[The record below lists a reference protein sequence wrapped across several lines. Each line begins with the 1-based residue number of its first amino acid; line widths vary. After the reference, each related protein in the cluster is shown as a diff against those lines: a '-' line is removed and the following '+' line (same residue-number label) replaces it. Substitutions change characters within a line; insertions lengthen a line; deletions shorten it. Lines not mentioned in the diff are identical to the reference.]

1 MDDLPTIEHL
11 CALRPPRRAPW
22 RGAELRKAGAAA
34 VFDVGAAAAR
44 VAAEG
49 PRFDAAAWKYRL
61 PPEPDPRWVP
71 FPEGAAPLRVHFP
84 SDGGPGPADRV
95 VVVRALPGDTVQQLK
110 KKVLEAAFPR
120 DDDDDAA
127 DGGASPGE
135 RARPRAQ
142 GAIHHNNTALVIGDT
157 RDGRDGRHC
166 LNQSKLSSYMY
177 PSAADGALRARLIF
191 KRCEPRPTRVDEQTC
206 FGAQDARPLAVGA
219 IIVAVGAYQATKT
232 QEMSMLPGEN
242 FQVKQLKRIGARDWA
257 KIRRI
262 DGDASAGDDEGD
274 GAPRAVEEVLLARP
288 KTDLELEEEAR
299 QRAEAERAKAA
310 AEALVTGWAP
320 CDLMRRS
327 YPNRQF
333 VLHITVAAASAL
345 RSAELQLTA
354 KLGDTVLLVK
364 QRAQERMKQLGAQP
378 PPGASQLEK
387 EVAREGIAPER
398 QKLLLDGREL
408 KDHVVLASLPGVQR
422 YGWLLILQ
430 NQATAAEDAAKSWRD
445 AMNAPI
451 APRTLE
457 GDPGE

>member
-1 MDDLPTIEHL
+1 M
-11 CALRPPRRAPW
+11 R
-22 RGAELRKAGAAA
+22 
-34 VFDVGAAAAR
+34 
-44 VAAEG
+44 
-49 PRFDAAAWKYRL
+49 
-61 PPEPDPRWVP
+61 
-71 FPEGAAPLRVHFP
+71 
-84 SDGGPGPADRV
+84 S
-95 VVVRALPGDTVQQLK
+95 
-110 KKVLEAAFPR
+110 
-120 DDDDDAA
+120 
-127 DGGASPGE
+127 SPGLTSIFHSTARC
-135 RARPRAQ
+135 RA
-142 GAIHHNNTALVIGDT
+142 D
-157 RDGRDGRHC
+157 
-166 LNQSKLSSYMY
+166 M
-177 PSAADGALRARLIF
+177 
-191 KRCEPRPTRVDEQTC
+191 RVRE
-206 FGAQDARPLAVGA
+206 
-219 IIVAVGAYQATKT
+219 
-232 QEMSMLPGEN
+232 
-242 FQVKQLKRIGARDWA
+242 WA

-262 DGDASAGDDEGD
+262 DGDASAGDDEDG
-274 GAPRAVEEVLLARP
+274 GAPAVEEVLLARP